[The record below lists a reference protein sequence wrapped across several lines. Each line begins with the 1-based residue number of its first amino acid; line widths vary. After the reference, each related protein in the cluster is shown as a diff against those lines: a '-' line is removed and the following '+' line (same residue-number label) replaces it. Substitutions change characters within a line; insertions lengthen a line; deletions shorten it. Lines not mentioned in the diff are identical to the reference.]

1 MKKNQIILIII
12 GVLVLIG
19 FVSSF
24 SYWLGQRSVEVKSET
39 LTASPLESKVI
50 QNWKALAVGKV
61 IEMSGSNLT
70 LSSNEESLTIP
81 VSEKADI
88 KSIDVKN
95 QEKSIKEISFEEI
108 KIGNEVNIEIGI
120 DKNGKIWAYSI
131 TVLLK

>member
-12 GVLVLIG
+12 GALILLG

-24 SYWLGQRSVEVKSET
+24 SYWLGQKSITVKSEIT
-39 LTASPLESKVI
+39 SPNPLESKVVR
-50 QNWKALAVGKV
+50 NWKALAVGKV
-61 IEMSGSNLT
+61 IEISGSNLT

-108 KIGNEVNIEIGI
+108 RIGNEVNIEIGI